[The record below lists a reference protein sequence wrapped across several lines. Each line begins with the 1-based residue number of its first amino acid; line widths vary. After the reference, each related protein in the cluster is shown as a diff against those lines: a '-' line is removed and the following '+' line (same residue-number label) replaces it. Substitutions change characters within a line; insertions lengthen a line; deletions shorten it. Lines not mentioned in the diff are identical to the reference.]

1 MSPQHPTSAME
12 EALRRALVERTHS
25 AIAKKNVAFV
35 LKYQHERLHALT
47 MYLKQCQQEL
57 GHPPARTEVIGG
69 DYIEMRFGTWEKA
82 LLSIG
87 VRDGAR
93 INQATPR
100 LEKTQL
106 FQSELAVQR
115 ELDRQA
121 KLARKNANKA
131 KMQGKPAPRA
141 SAGSERKEGERA

>member
-12 EALRRALVERTHS
+12 EALHRALLERTHS
-25 AIAKKNVAFV
+25 AIVKKNVAFI
-35 LKYQHERLHALT
+35 LEHQNDRLHALT
-47 MYLKQCQQEL
+47 MYLKQCQQKL
-57 GHPPARTEVIGG
+57 GHPPARTEIIGG

-93 INQATPR
+93 INQITPR

-106 FQSELAVQR
+106 FQEEFSVQR
-115 ELDRQA
+115 ELDRQE
-121 KLARKNANKA
+121 KLARKRANK
-131 KMQGKPAPRA
+131 
-141 SAGSERKEGERA
+141 ERAARKKQAQNAAKPDQK